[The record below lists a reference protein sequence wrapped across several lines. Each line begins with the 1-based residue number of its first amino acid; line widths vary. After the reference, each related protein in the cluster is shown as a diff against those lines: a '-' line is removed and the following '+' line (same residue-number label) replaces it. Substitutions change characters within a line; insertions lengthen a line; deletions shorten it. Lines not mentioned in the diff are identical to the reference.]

1 MKRISIGNT
10 LNFHYKLV
18 ILLVILPMVFISVF
32 FMVNIFQYRKSIEN
46 VNYVNKLNSEMA
58 TKIDNSVF
66 YLITGKPTK
75 MQDPAEL
82 ILYYHKKLDTLKT
95 SSSSVDQQQTLDV
108 AKRILDTDR
117 HYVNTIKDNIATE
130 KPISE
135 SEAILVEIRNVN
147 VLLKDT
153 LQEFVTGE
161 INLSNKKSNQIFQ
174 TIIILLFLELCLV
187 VILILI
193 ISRNKKDLTARIQT
207 PMDKI
212 LTSLSEVSK
221 GNWDTQVESSEIIE
235 FDLLSTE
242 VNQMTTQIKALIE
255 QNERKQQAIAKAE
268 LKALQAQITPHFIY
282 NSLDAIITL
291 SELDEPE
298 RVVETTLALSNFFKL
313 TLNNGKDW
321 VTVQQEIEH
330 VKSYLQ
336 ILKTRYGSIL
346 EYQLMIDPSIENIK
360 MLKMILQPLV
370 ENAMY
375 HGIKHSRRR
384 GLIEIR
390 GTQQNQMLIFE
401 VADNGSGMSP
411 RQVAELQK
419 NIQELDPTG
428 VSGGYGLYNVY
439 RRLRLYFGAAA
450 ELRIAS
456 QENQGTTV
464 TIMLP
469 IRNDAF
475 LETEEEDA

>member
-1 MKRISIGNT
+1 MN
-10 LNFHYKLV
+10 
-18 ILLVILPMVFISVF
+18 
-32 FMVNIFQYRKSIEN
+32 
-46 VNYVNKLNSEMA
+46 
-58 TKIDNSVF
+58 
-66 YLITGKPTK
+66 
-75 MQDPAEL
+75 
-82 ILYYHKKLDTLKT
+82 
-95 SSSSVDQQQTLDV
+95 
-108 AKRILDTDR
+108 
-117 HYVNTIKDNIATE
+117 
-130 KPISE
+130 
-135 SEAILVEIRNVN
+135 
-147 VLLKDT
+147 
-153 LQEFVTGE
+153 
-161 INLSNKKSNQIFQ
+161 
-174 TIIILLFLELCLV
+174 
-187 VILILI
+187 
-193 ISRNKKDLTARIQT
+193 
-207 PMDKI
+207 
-212 LTSLSEVSK
+212 
-221 GNWDTQVESSEIIE
+221 
-235 FDLLSTE
+235 
-242 VNQMTTQIKALIE
+242 
-255 QNERKQQAIAKAE
+255 
-268 LKALQAQITPHFIY
+268 
-282 NSLDAIITL
+282 
-291 SELDEPE
+291 PE

-469 IRNDAF
+469 IRDDAF